1 MEDRSR
7 RDNLRIDG
15 LKEVENEI
23 WEQTNHSLKSMIQE
37 KLEIGDVNIERA
49 QWVGNINTP
58 HQEQQPSFLILKENK
73 LFLSAAKK
81 LEGQNIYITTTE
93 TSLRRWIT
101 EKRNGS
107 Q

>member
-37 KLEIGDVNIERA
+37 KLEIEDVNIERA
-49 QWVGNINTP
+49 HWVGNINAP
-58 HQEQQPSFLILKENK
+58 HHEQQPSFLILKENK

-81 LEGQNIYITTTE
+81 LEGQNIYITTIR
-93 TSLRRWIT
+93 LL
-101 EKRNGS
+101 
-107 Q
+107 